1 MCPAATV
8 IRLWLSLLEGRDLY
22 LLLHILL
29 FHEDSVVC
37 IATNILFVFSAEVY
51 ITPKFKDSNC
61 AQ

>member
-8 IRLWLSLLEGRDLY
+8 IRLWLSLEGRDLY

-37 IATNILFVFSAEVY
+37 FATDILFSAEVY
-51 ITPKFKDSNC
+51 ITPKFKDSNS